1 MNEINVKLKF
11 TDDELEQIKELRDR
25 LKLNNSAEVIAYAV
39 SLLFRIEESRKMGNK
54 VQFKPYGYFPSG
66 STATFEK

>member
-11 TDDELEQIKELRDR
+11 TDDELEQINELKKK
-25 LKLNNSAEVIAYAV
+25 LKLDNSAEVIAYAV
-39 SLLFRIEESRKMGNK
+39 SLLFRIESSRKKGDK
-54 VQFKPYGYFPSG
+54 VQFKPYGIFPSG